1 MKRLCFLAVVAVVAS
16 GVMTSARMS
25 ATWVL
30 TSGERVSGNIN
41 QHTDA
46 KTNISRAQFAVGMPD
61 GTEREVPVDQ
71 VAVDRVRRRRS
82 ADGRAR
88 EAARHRPHARAARRL
103 DAQWPSAQHG
113 QRRARAVAACLRQL
127 RGHPHP
133 HDQPCVHEHG
143 ERAAHLSLR
152 ARDAAWRGGR
162 GRRCDAGRTRGDR
175 SRGHSVE
182 RHRTNRRQ
190 ERARQVQSLGPDPLG
205 PELGHDQRPRR
216 QPAHQEPGL
225 SAARDER
232 RVPDG
237 PRRDQPGVLHRRGR
251 TPITMPAPGR
261 LLLGINDNELQD
273 NSGAFRVEIL
283 RNQR

>member
-71 VAVDRVRRRRS
+71 VASIEFVGGDPPMTELEKLPATGHMIALRDGSTLNGRLLNMVNGELVRWLHTS
-82 ADGRAR
+82 G
-88 EAARHRPHARAARRL
+88 E
-103 DAQWPSAQHG
+103 
-113 QRRARAVAACLRQL
+113 L
-127 RGHPHP
+127 RGHRHP

-152 ARDAAWRGGR
+152 ARDAACRRRRGR
-162 GRRCDAGRTRGDR
+162 GDAGRTRGDR
-175 SRGHSVE
+175 SRGHPVE
-182 RHRTNRRQ
+182 RHRTWRSRRN
-190 ERARQVQSLGPDPLG
+190 ERVKFNPSGPDSLG

-225 SAARDER
+225 SGARDER
-232 RVPDG
+232 R
-237 PRRDQPGVLHRRGR
+237 R
-251 TPITMPAPGR
+251 A
-261 LLLGINDNELQD
+261 
-273 NSGAFRVEIL
+273 
-283 RNQR
+283 